1 MANKITKRD
10 NFNAIIEVLKEQGKD
25 NLVAVMEHEIEL
37 LNKKSNTPSKADKA
51 KAEANEALKASICEL
66 LAGKSMTAT
75 EIADAL
81 STDEVKVTNQ
91 KVSAMI
97 RQLGDGITK
106 ELVKGRAYFTV
117 A

>member
-10 NFNAIIEVLKEQGKD
+10 NFNSIIEVLKEQGRD
-25 NLVAVMEHEIEL
+25 DLVAVMEHEIEL

-51 KAEANEALKASICEL
+51 KAQANEVLKASISEIL
-66 LAGKSMTAT
+66 TGKSMTAS

-97 RQLGDGITK
+97 RQMGDTITK
-106 ELVKGRAYFTV
+106 EVVKGRAYFTV